1 MIPWCKST
9 DYNFGYPIGS
19 LKDTVTK
26 KGKYV
31 FGFIING
38 WHVKTLPSC
47 EKAKCYH
54 KSKYRDNK
62 Y

>member
-26 KGKYV
+26 QKGKFV
-31 FGFIING
+31 FGFIVIING
-38 WHVKTLPSC
+38 WHVKTLPFC

-54 KSKYRDNK
+54 KSKY
-62 Y
+62 